1 MERTLTEPVTFEFS
15 SGISPD
21 HAEQMVARLAEEEAG
36 ARVVLRFT
44 GYPYVN
50 AGVGWRVGNAI
61 RRFSGEP
68 LSAHVPPV
76 GTGDW
81 FRTFTRSGLGI
92 AIATH
97 AARAYC
103 DGEDVTAKIQDLYLR
118 EPVRRD
124 QNAVTFSDL
133 HRGVG
138 VNPERE
144 DLFRDAFVAALRKV
158 NVGPA
163 NFDRDRL
170 RDVIKFTFEAIQ
182 NVYDHAR
189 RKPLPEGTRILSYF
203 LLGYYKSIAGHPD
216 PTGRLKGYGERLSA
230 LTGRKRTDFMQVC
243 VNDDGVGIAARQSQN
258 AEIYRGSIEWE
269 EAAVHEALRAHSSVK
284 LRAQDCRIRGT
295 AGEGYTY
302 IDACL
307 RALRAMA
314 VLRTGRL
321 LAVLDGTSDAEPGF
335 TLVNRGLGYMPGT
348 TLDVLIPIIKEGD
361 GQPLLFPDE

>member
-15 SGISPD
+15 SGISAD
-21 HAEQMVARLAEEEAG
+21 HAERLIACLAEKEAG
-36 ARVVLRFT
+36 SRVLLRFA

-50 AGVGWRVGNAI
+50 AGVGWRIGNAL
-61 RRFSGEP
+61 RRFSEAP
-68 LSAHVPPV
+68 LEAHVPPV

-81 FRTFTRSGLGI
+81 FRTFTRSGLGV
-92 AIATH
+92 AIAAH
-97 AARAYC
+97 AGRVCC
-103 DGEDVTAKIQDLYLR
+103 DGEDVTAKIQELYLSAPIR
-118 EPVRRD
+118 MD
-124 QNAVTFSDL
+124 QNAVSFGDL

-144 DLFRDAFVAALRKV
+144 DLFRDAFVTALRKV
-158 NVGPA
+158 NVRPA

-189 RKPLPEGTRILSYF
+189 RKPLPEGTKVVSYF

-216 PTGRLKGYGERLSA
+216 PTGRLRGYGERLLA
-230 LTGRKRTDFMQVC
+230 LTGRKRTDFVQVC
-243 VNDDGVGIAARQSQN
+243 VNDDGVGIAARQSQD
-258 AEIYRGSIEWE
+258 AEIYREPIEKE
-269 EAAVHEALRAHSSVK
+269 ESAVREALKAHSSVK

-295 AGEGYTY
+295 AGAGYTY
-302 IDACL
+302 IDSCL
-307 RALRAMA
+307 RALRALA

-321 LAVLDGTSDAEPGF
+321 LAVLDGTNDAEAGF
-335 TLVNRGLGYMPGT
+335 ALVNSSLGYMPGT

-361 GQPLLFPDE
+361 GQPSLFPDE